1 MFPGGS
7 TCIFNAPMSLS
18 VPSRCSHMVLFTLIV
33 SHLLNFSKRYLITG
47 THAARRVQ
55 TDLREN
61 SRVMH
66 AAEFWA
72 QQG

>member
-1 MFPGGS
+1 MFPGES
-7 TCIFNAPMSLS
+7 SCIFNAPMSVCPLQVFTYGPLHFNSFTS
-18 VPSRCSHMVLFTLIV
+18 VAF
-33 SHLLNFSKRYLITG
+33 FKRYLITG

-55 TDLREN
+55 TDLKEN

-66 AAEFWA
+66 VAEFWA